1 MPADHLTTASPAKI
15 AAAVLAVLAGAD
27 LESTATETRMSPVEL
42 ADAVQLFQ
50 AAGLT
55 ALEQRSE
62 WYQLAIEF
70 AEERTAE
77 SAGAMYLGLR
87 LDRLQDQGVV
97 QGWWFLRK
105 PPGWRLR
112 VHTTDR
118 TAVDRALRELV
129 EERVIARWWSTIY
142 EPETF
147 AFGGPDG
154 TAIAHEL
161 FCADSHGVLAYAR
174 RKAADRGRRELSLLL
189 INALLREAGLDWFE
203 RGDVFGRVAAIRLA
217 PPAEQTPAVEKLA
230 PNVRTL
236 LLVPRQADRRL
247 LADTLTFA
255 EPWLAAYE
263 VAGQRLGDAAARGRL
278 DRGLRAVLTHVLI
291 FHWNRFGLSA
301 TTQGVLAHAAKAAF
315 LPRS

>member
-15 AAAVLAVLAGAD
+15 AAAVLVVLSGAD

-118 TAVDRALRELV
+118 PAVDRALRELV

-154 TAIAHEL
+154 TDIAHEL

-174 RKAADRGRRELSLLL
+174 QKAADQGRRELSLLL

-203 RGDVFGRVAAIRLA
+203 RGDVFGRVAAIRPA
-217 PPAEQTPAVEKLA
+217 PPGNQTSAVEKLA

-247 LADTLTFA
+247 LADTLAFV

-263 VAGQRLGDAAARGRL
+263 TAGQRLGDAAARGRL